1 MDYNTPRELLNA
13 YREGFKGAE
22 CDKKEVAKLLGEL
35 KNPLFGA
42 AAYNLWGDG
51 KGKLSLPFKSLL
63 KL

>member
-35 KNPLFGA
+35 
-42 AAYNLWGDG
+42 
-51 KGKLSLPFKSLL
+51 
-63 KL
+63 